1 MLLHVL
7 QTHLYWQQATAS
19 NGGRQQVAAQDSL
32 NKMDNNE
39 MPTMSCTRLSLTTLT
54 DEVWTLFTQKQQ
66 KENTL
71 NQLSDQLTTK
81 ESAKPPTT
89 KKKIRSV
96 NFQCP
101 VITKTHHLP
110 MTEEQD
116 MKILF
121 FTEQEM
127 EEIKDDRNAT
137 KFTDDV
143 EVLAEGQD
151 WDEASLQSSHSGSN
165 LSIEE
170 GYVVENILS
179 PRSESIKAL
188 SILSERNSNPRR
200 KKKHDNNAQDTDKP
214 KIVQGVQIMLR
225 EKSNNLYLM

>member
-1 MLLHVL
+1 
-7 QTHLYWQQATAS
+7 
-19 NGGRQQVAAQDSL
+19 
-32 NKMDNNE
+32 MDNNE
-39 MPTMSCTRLSLTTLT
+39 TPTISCTRLSLTTLA

-66 KENTL
+66 KENTP
-71 NQLSDQLTTK
+71 NQLSNQSTAK
-81 ESAKPPTT
+81 ESTKSPTP

-96 NFQCP
+96 NFQYP
-101 VITKTHHLP
+101 VITKTHHRP

-116 MKILF
+116 LKNLF

-127 EEIKDDRNAT
+127 KEMEDDRNAT

-151 WDEASLQSSHSGSN
+151 WDETSLQSSQSGSN

-170 GYVVENILS
+170 GYVPSKKHLPVKLGTVENGLS
-179 PRSESIKAL
+179 PRSKSIKAL
-188 SILSERNSNPRR
+188 SILSERNNNPRR
-200 KKKHDNNAQDTDKP
+200 KKMREVCDENHVQDTDTP

-225 EKSNNLYLM
+225 EKSNDLYLM

>member
-1 MLLHVL
+1 
-7 QTHLYWQQATAS
+7 
-19 NGGRQQVAAQDSL
+19 
-32 NKMDNNE
+32 
-39 MPTMSCTRLSLTTLT
+39 MSCTRLSLTTLT

-71 NQLSDQLTTK
+71 NQLSNQLTTK
-81 ESAKPPTT
+81 ESAKSPTP

-96 NFQCP
+96 NFRYP

-116 MKILF
+116 MKNLF

-127 EEIKDDRNAT
+127 KEMEDDRNAT

-170 GYVVENILS
+170 GYVPTKQHLPVKVGAVENSLS
-179 PRSESIKAL
+179 PRSKSIKAL